1 MSKKTISARDKISA
15 VILYLEGNVSQY
27 QLAEQS
33 GVSLAAIQQWIRN
46 YESIGEDAFP
56 MKHYKR
62 YSKELKLQAV
72 QDYLAGYGSQDDIC
86 KKYGIRSKS
95 KLQKWIKQYNG
106 HEVLKSYGAGGSQIM
121 TKGRKTK
128 FEERVEIVYTV
139 LMIYRI
145 LKKEHNHDFN
155 G

>member
-1 MSKKTISARDKISA
+1 M
-15 VILYLEGNVSQY
+15 
-27 QLAEQS
+27 
-33 GVSLAAIQQWIRN
+33 
-46 YESIGEDAFP
+46 
-56 MKHYKR
+56 KR

-106 HEVLKSYGAGGSQIM
+106 HEVLKSYGIGGFQIM

-128 FEERVEIVYTV
+128 FEEYVV
-139 LMIYRI
+139 
-145 LKKEHNHDFN
+145 KKISNQL
-155 G
+155 

>member
-1 MSKKTISARDKISA
+1 MSKKTISGRDKISA
-15 VILYLEGNVSQY
+15 VILYLEGNVSQH

-33 GVSLAAIQQWIRN
+33 GVNLAAIQQWIRN

-72 QDYLAGYGSQDDIC
+72 QDYLAGYGSQD
-86 KKYGIRSKS
+86 
-95 KLQKWIKQYNG
+95 
-106 HEVLKSYGAGGSQIM
+106 LKSYGAGGSQIM

-145 LKKEHNHDFN
+145 LKKKHNHDFN